1 MGRSAK
7 FTASDVDSKALS
19 FFGNRFK
26 TFDIGLPSMSI
37 PTTAIKLIKNPISN
51 KYSGLKSSI
60 AIADIDIL
68 ESPSFLNPIDF
79 ANAAVKV
86 IMLARTVEGEKSH
99 SAQNINKKVD
109 SIAIFAI
116 RLVSFVFLKSQ
127 SNAPANIRATPISQ
141 TRAQCLCMKSP
152 TLCFHQA
159 RSCRQTS
166 SQKENL
172 PYRFLCLNK

>member
-1 MGRSAK
+1 
-7 FTASDVDSKALS
+7 
-19 FFGNRFK
+19 
-26 TFDIGLPSMSI
+26 MSI

-60 AIADIDIL
+60 AIADIDML

-116 RLVSFVFLKSQ
+116 RLVSFAFLKSQ
-127 SNAPANIRATPISQ
+127 SNAPANIPTCNPDTANTCAVPVYEKPDFMFSS
-141 TRAQCLCMKSP
+141 SP
-152 TLCFHQA
+152 LLSPNVIAKRKPAVSLLVF
-159 RSCRQTS
+159 
-166 SQKENL
+166 E
-172 PYRFLCLNK
+172 